1 MVKLIANVNYQIN
14 EYTAVSMAGVAVLLF
29 CNFAFGKFIFLS
41 IGIICTLKRGRNCIH
56 ASSAVFSVLFFR
68 SRLCRLTKS

>member
-29 CNFAFGKFIFLS
+29 CNFAFGKFIFLRFDIIWCM
-41 IGIICTLKRGRNCIH
+41 IGIGIRGNKVLK
-56 ASSAVFSVLFFR
+56 
-68 SRLCRLTKS
+68 